1 MNKLNL
7 KPKHYFLSFSFLI
20 IALFVIS
27 CGGGG
32 GGIISG
38 GNENNTLTG
47 IIPINDV
54 KTAIEKT
61 GANWTPGETIVS
73 QAIKSGALA
82 KNFLGFDDIIL
93 ENITITPTTSVS
105 NIKSPS
111 YASLPSK
118 LDWRDYKGGNWMSEV
133 KNQGDYGTCVAHATA
148 AALET
153 HIKIKMNMPFY
164 NVDLSELH
172 FFALGG
178 GSFSNGWWYNGTTV
192 DGRKGALDYLLNNGT
207 VLESF
212 CPYSNAP
219 NHNEVLCK
227 SASKIKISNL
237 TMLTNQGA
245 ESIKN
250 ALINGPVL
258 TAMVVY
264 EDFLYYYN
272 NGIYSYSSGQKAGG
286 HAVLFV
292 GWDDTANPPCWIV
305 KNSWSSNW
313 GENGYFRIK
322 YGECGIE
329 TRSVYSIEMNN
340 VTTPNLDSISLSS
353 NTFFI
358 KQGGTLK
365 LSSIS
370 TTASYKTFLN
380 DYTSK
385 TVTPTWSVKSG
396 NGYINSGIYYPQA
409 NQSTPAILTATYQ
422 ENGIT
427 RISDLTVNFLA
438 TLTSLSLSINTDNI
452 NAGSN
457 YNISKII
464 ATAFYS
470 NGTSKQINPKW
481 LTNDGL
487 ISGDLFFPHEDLAVA
502 NLMASYI
509 EEGISQ
515 TAKFTLDINPIL
527 KSISINKTIDYI
539 SESSYDL
546 SKISTTAIYSNK
558 TSKTIKPTWIVV
570 SGGGNINGEIFTPLT
585 GSSNYILTA
594 SYTDNQI
601 VKTATLTLSVKPLVA
616 SISLSKTTDTLF
628 CGYSY
633 DLSLI
638 TPVITYSNNT
648 TNNLIKLASSSWAIK
663 SGSGT
668 LSGLNYTA
676 PSTPGTTV
684 LTASYTED
692 QVTKSADLTITI
704 LPLSSRTIVITQ
716 QPPSSVI
723 AGATI
728 APSVIVKICD
738 NSGNVVASDN
748 STQITA
754 TALTPAL
761 SQASGNLS
769 NATVTFNAGYATFN
783 GLKYD
788 KAENIILKF
797 SVVGLASLQSNG
809 ILISPG
815 ALDHF
820 SITSNSPQTANN
832 QIRLTVTAKDS
843 FDNLIT
849 DYKSAGTLT
858 IEETTG
864 AITWGG
870 TGITDGTD
878 PGGTYA
884 GSSFSSGI
892 AEITITNTA
901 SDSDKSIVVTDT
913 ATGKSGT
920 SKVSWNPGAL
930 HHFTIASLT
939 GQTAGTAFPVTIT
952 AKDANDN
959 IVTEFISTVALSDF
973 TATLTP
979 ANTGNFV
986 KGSWIGNIT
995 ITKALT
1001 GNKITVT
1008 SSKTGFSNEFTVSAG
1023 TASKLAMAID
1033 PPATIKAGE
1042 NFGSQMKINICDAFG
1057 NVVSSNSHSQ
1067 VTASI
1072 GSSGTVPLNGTLT
1085 ITASNG
1091 VASFANL
1098 SYSKAEP
1105 IKIRFYSGSLTPVE
1119 TNTITVLPGA
1129 ISSYIVSS
1137 SSPQTAGTGF
1147 SGTITAKDQFG
1158 NIVLNDSAT
1167 VINLTSN
1174 GSGTFYTSSNYG
1186 VTTTCYTL
1194 NSGVANYFVKDT
1206 KAEVIAISA
1215 KDNNL
1220 ISGSS
1225 ASITVS
1231 PLPASKL
1238 ILA

>member
-1 MNKLNL
+1 
-7 KPKHYFLSFSFLI
+7 
-20 IALFVIS
+20 
-27 CGGGG
+27 
-32 GGIISG
+32 
-38 GNENNTLTG
+38 
-47 IIPINDV
+47 
-54 KTAIEKT
+54 
-61 GANWTPGETIVS
+61 
-73 QAIKSGALA
+73 
-82 KNFLGFDDIIL
+82 
-93 ENITITPTTSVS
+93 
-105 NIKSPS
+105 
-111 YASLPSK
+111 
-118 LDWRDYKGGNWMSEV
+118 
-133 KNQGDYGTCVAHATA
+133 
-148 AALET
+148 
-153 HIKIKMNMPFY
+153 
-164 NVDLSELH
+164 
-172 FFALGG
+172 
-178 GSFSNGWWYNGTTV
+178 
-192 DGRKGALDYLLNNGT
+192 
-207 VLESF
+207 
-212 CPYSNAP
+212 
-219 NHNEVLCK
+219 
-227 SASKIKISNL
+227 
-237 TMLTNQGA
+237 
-245 ESIKN
+245 
-250 ALINGPVL
+250 
-258 TAMVVY
+258 
-264 EDFLYYYN
+264 
-272 NGIYSYSSGQKAGG
+272 
-286 HAVLFV
+286 
-292 GWDDTANPPCWIV
+292 
-305 KNSWSSNW
+305 
-313 GENGYFRIK
+313 
-322 YGECGIE
+322 
-329 TRSVYSIEMNN
+329 
-340 VTTPNLDSISLSS
+340 
-353 NTFFI
+353 
-358 KQGGTLK
+358 
-365 LSSIS
+365 
-370 TTASYKTFLN
+370 
-380 DYTSK
+380 
-385 TVTPTWSVKSG
+385 
-396 NGYINSGIYYPQA
+396 
-409 NQSTPAILTATYQ
+409 
-422 ENGIT
+422 
-427 RISDLTVNFLA
+427 
-438 TLTSLSLSINTDNI
+438 
-452 NAGSN
+452 
-457 YNISKII
+457 
-464 ATAFYS
+464 
-470 NGTSKQINPKW
+470 
-481 LTNDGL
+481 
-487 ISGDLFFPHEDLAVA
+487 
-502 NLMASYI
+502 MASYI

-663 SGSGT
+663 SGGGT

-738 NSGNVVASDN
+738 NSGNVVTSDN

-843 FDNLIT
+843 FDNLIN

-952 AKDANDN
+952 ARDANDN

-986 KGSWIGNIT
+986 KGSWTGNIT

-1072 GSSGTVPLNGTLT
+1072 GSSGTVALNGTLT

-1186 VTTTCYTL
+1186 VTTTSYTL

-1238 ILA
+1238 ILDKQPSTATTAGQRFAIQPIVNICDAYGNLITNDNSSQITAAVGSAGSSTLQGTLTLTASNGTVKFTNLGYNKAETLKINFTSGALTNVESNAIAVNPGAISSYTVSSSSPQTAGAGFSGTITAKDQHSNTVTTDSTTVVNVSAAESGATFYTANDYATPTISYTLVSGVAIYFVKDTKAEVIAISAVDSNSKAGTSNAILINPAALHHFSINSNSPQVANNPISLTVKSCDIYNNTITTYGSAGTLAIAGTTGSITWSGTGVTDQADPNGTYNGSGFLSGAAIININNTASDANKTVTITDTVTGLTGTAVISWIAGNLDHFEISAVSTPQIAGTAFPVTIAAKDSSNNTIP